1 MLVLDSHP
9 TSLPN
14 VFTAIE
20 LNQRQRVG
28 KEG

>member
-20 LNQRQRVG
+20 LNQRRVG